1 MGIDDSSSSSSE
13 KRSFRELDD
22 VFLQVCK
29 VLGLSGV
36 DLFSPSDVVEKR
48 GTRKVCMCI
57 RSLSKKARSKQLNVP
72 DFDDVTKTI
81 AMPTNVVGCIRR
93 SLELSTCSVTH
104 RRSTDARLR
113 FRQKSSSASL
123 KQEDKSCLEESDE
136 EKSNFSDTSYAD
148 YLYLESG
155 ESPEAVDKYA
165 LTQSIQ
171 QVDTKKQKMDIFA
184 HIPGS
189 AESIVLQF
197 VSSDNLLDGISS
209 PVCESRLMICDE
221 FTPINHG
228 EDFWHDE
235 EPERIDVSHGA
246 LSTPN
251 MGEVN
256 HHISLSNSLSFRILA
271 PVHIS
276 ANCLCHSCI
285 GTETHNSNTT
295 PNASMYRIWRKFPD
309 DIEPSSISSVSSVG
323 GRVIDFDFDAKSEPD
338 DLKTSIFQFGTK
350 LENSIDSISPCAD
363 DANLYRS
370 VNQDLES
377 LNHKSQTQRHLGDS
391 LVLVKDNVTNITDN
405 IQEILVSKGVND
417 KLMKGVEMA
426 DSNSTYIVDGICNY
440 RMTVESSERC
450 DCLIQHQPGILQ
462 EIGRKGFGTV
472 KKEDDQLCTNQSD
485 DVHCYAVD
493 RSKAAGKCERKEDDI
508 DSLAETNTNGRND
521 NGTVNMEK
529 KPSRVPLMKRVAK
542 GTALIGILFLVHL
555 RNTRDRNRNHKMSE
569 KSSQI
574 HWRSSGVRL
583 SRRNGE
589 KGSKIYPVEKFRFGD

>member
-22 VFLQVCK
+22 VFLQSQARIWLGEVLHTRFDELLSICDLLSDGKLLLMKTGEFHSLQLVCK

-48 GTRKVCMCI
+48 GTRK
-57 RSLSKKARSKQLNVP
+57 VP

-426 DSNSTYIVDGICNY
+426 DSNSTYIVDG
-440 RMTVESSERC
+440 
-450 DCLIQHQPGILQ
+450 
-462 EIGRKGFGTV
+462 FGTV